1 MNLAPNVFT
10 VMLQAGEPEILGPV
24 LLQLRS
30 LLELTHPQALHE
42 NSPGQALKERKS
54 KYYHKSYA
62 NRAK

>member
-1 MNLAPNVFT
+1 
-10 VMLQAGEPEILGPV
+10 MLQAGEPEILGPV

-42 NSPGQALKERKS
+42 NSPGRALKERKS

-62 NRAK
+62 NHAK